1 MEYDKWMVGE
11 NGIIQMISVLQT
23 WYCLFI
29 FWFVVFI
36 DKYILVDNVTMSED
50 KRLEAVQAALKAYPD
65 FPKPGILFQD
75 IFGVFSNPTA
85 LEEKFYRRS

>member
-1 MEYDKWMVGE
+1 
-11 NGIIQMISVLQT
+11 
-23 WYCLFI
+23 
-29 FWFVVFI
+29 
-36 DKYILVDNVTMSED
+36 MSED